1 MVLGLVVAVIGGA
14 LAIVG
19 QQRPMHEVLTDIAQL
34 SPDDQRGYA
43 GTLLL
48 RDDLV
53 TYHPQCFQLYMRA
66 CNILEQRKEAKKLL
80 QAYAEQRPDTP
91 ELGKGYY
98 ELACAMRFHHD
109 LDRPFA
115 AGIFK
120 KAMPLLTD
128 AADRADSQ

>member
-1 MVLGLVVAVIGGA
+1 VFSVVHACLQHPGA
-14 LAIVG
+14 
-19 QQRPMHEVLTDIAQL
+19 
-34 SPDDQRGYA
+34 
-43 GTLLL
+43 
-48 RDDLV
+48 
-53 TYHPQCFQLYMRA
+53 
-66 CNILEQRKEAKKLL
+66 AKL
-80 QAYAEQRPDTP
+80 QAYAERRPDTP